1 MSSVGFADL
10 STAPIYTIANSPLT
24 ANGTLDIALKT
35 QTANYVFAGPTTGV
49 AAQPTFRALVS
60 ADIPNNAAS
69 TTGTAA
75 GLSVTLAATSGG
87 TGQSVY
93 AVGDLLYA
101 SSTTALSRLADV
113 AVGSYLASGGVGTA
127 PAWTSFPSIPVGA
140 NPSASVGL
148 AAVNGSA
155 STWMRSDGAPALSQA
170 ITPTWTGAHIFSASS
185 GTAIT
190 VNGVANNNTATFQAS
205 TTSTESYGVEIL
217 AGTGN
222 SGEFALFVKNA
233 ADNATY
239 FIVKGDGTVA
249 MPHYGTGAATFD
261 ASGNI
266 SSVSDERVKRDIARS
281 RAG

>member
-1 MSSVGFADL
+1 MTTVALTGNFLATARCLTFSDAGGVSWNFNPNTNTLTASATAGGTFLSSVGFADL

-24 ANGTLDIALKT
+24 ANGTLDITLKT

-113 AVGSYLASGGVGTA
+113 ARGSYLASGGVGTA

-140 NPSASVGL
+140 NP
-148 AAVNGSA
+148 
-155 STWMRSDGAPALSQA
+155 
-170 ITPTWTGAHIFSASS
+170 
-185 GTAIT
+185 TAI
-190 VNGVANNNTATFQAS
+190 GRPLGGQRLGL
-205 TTSTESYGVEIL
+205 YL
-217 AGTGN
+217 
-222 SGEFALFVKNA
+222 
-233 ADNATY
+233 
-239 FIVKGDGTVA
+239 
-249 MPHYGTGAATFD
+249 D
-261 ASGNI
+261 AQ
-266 SSVSDERVKRDIARS
+266 RR
-281 RAG
+281 RAGA